1 MPQRYDFCKY
11 VMALLLDLLGFLRSC
26 QKWNKPFLWYESPVS
41 TATVGGR
48 VALPLGSHSLLKTRY
63 AQPFFSSSRV
73 CFYWFWASSQLGG
86 CFTYSCGLPF
96 KRGLSFFPPIP
107 FRNVMMRV
115 WNPGANSVPVC
126 REGSS
131 APPAVLCGSESRFEI
146 GSWSA
151 RTHLER
157 QENSGSRFLPVCA
170 PPAGML
176 CSCQT
181 HCGACSSSSP
191 RLSLLSL
198 LCSGVGLWP
207 EVP

>member
-1 MPQRYDFCKY
+1 MNRLLALRRWGGGWLCPWDLTHYWKQDTLNPSFPV
-11 VMALLLDLLGFLRSC
+11 VMFVFTDS
-26 QKWNKPFLWYESPVS
+26 EPVVS
-41 TATVGGR
+41 SGDVSHIR
-48 VALPLGSHSLLKTRY
+48 V
-63 AQPFFSSSRV
+63 
-73 CFYWFWASSQLGG
+73 G
-86 CFTYSCGLPF
+86 CFLNAGWVS
-96 KRGLSFFPPIP
+96 SPPIP